1 MKIRYYHLHPDENR
15 VIYFCD
21 VMWLSWGECAK
32 DFINERY
39 EGEVCLRLEDDKL
52 PIFPLLESPYKH
64 PKGHKMKGEKK
75 ASHVLADFI

>member
-1 MKIRYYHLHPDENR
+1 MKTVSYTSVMLCDFPEEN
-15 VIYFCD
+15 VQ
-21 VMWLSWGECAK
+21 K
-32 DFINERY
+32 TINERY
-39 EGEVCLRLEDDKL
+39 EGEVSLRLEDDKL